1 MGKLSRTMLGV
12 FTFCLFKLS
21 AQEFETIQIENQT
34 WMQEN
39 LDVERFR
46 NGDLIPKVSDFEE
59 WRKSYENEQPAWCY
73 YENDSILGQ
82 KHGKLYNWYAVT
94 DPRGLS
100 PVGFHVPNKDEWEI
114 LFDTF
119 KDTTLTNGIDFW
131 SNDVQN
137 DHKGFRA
144 IPSGGRFE
152 EAAVEFFYYLNVEAW
167 WWTTTEMDQHM
178 AFCVSYHVNYDAQI
192 SDYYKDTGMSVRCI
206 KDVVP

>member
-1 MGKLSRTMLGV
+1 MGKISRTMLGV

-21 AQEFETIQIENQT
+21 AQEFETIQIGDQT
-34 WMQEN
+34 WMQKN

-59 WRKSYENEQPAWCY
+59 WRESYENEQPAWCY

-100 PVGFHVPNKDEWEI
+100 PVGFHVPNKDEWQI

-119 KDTTLTNGIDFW
+119 KDTAIANSIDFW
-131 SNDVQN
+131 KNDVQN

-152 EAAVEFFYYLNVEAW
+152 EAAVEFFYYLNKEAW
-167 WWTTTEMDQHM
+167 WWTTTEMDHHM
-178 AFCVSYHVNYDAQI
+178 AFCVSYDVKYDARI
-192 SDYYKDTGMSVRCI
+192 SDYYKHAGMSVRCI

>member
-21 AQEFETIQIENQT
+21 AQEFETIQIGNQT

-119 KDTTLTNGIDFW
+119 KDTAIANSIDFW

-152 EAAVEFFYYLNVEAW
+152 EAAVEFFYYLNKEAW

-178 AFCVSYHVNYDAQI
+178 AFCVSYNMKYDARI
-192 SDYYKDTGMSVRCI
+192 SDYYKHTGMSVRCM